1 MAIIEPIG
9 RGDDPQVCSTVTH
22 NNCCPSR
29 RQPSMVFNTRIS
41 ILSMVSSFTSV
52 YCYDALNGLNSLIA
66 MVNLHYSPGIC
77 GILLAAGQGTRFAE
91 QRPAKHKLLQ
101 AMPHHRAAQ
110 QASSLPS
117 ASPSAVPPL

>member
-1 MAIIEPIG
+1 MAIIEPLG
-9 RGDDPQVCSTVTH
+9 RGDDPQVCRTVTH

-41 ILSMVSSFTSV
+41 ILSIVSSFTSV

-66 MVNLHYSPGIC
+66 MVNLHYSPVIW

-91 QRPAKHKLLQ
+91 QRPRSEEHTSELQSRGHIVCRLL
-101 AMPHHRAAQ
+101 
-110 QASSLPS
+110 LDKK
-117 ASPSAVPPL
+117 